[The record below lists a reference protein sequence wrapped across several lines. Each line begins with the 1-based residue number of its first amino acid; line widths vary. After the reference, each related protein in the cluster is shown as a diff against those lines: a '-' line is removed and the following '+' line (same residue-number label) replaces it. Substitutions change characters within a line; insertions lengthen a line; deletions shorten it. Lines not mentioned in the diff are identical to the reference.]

1 MTIKEFQHTIL
12 PIKNTL
18 YRLAKRVVGETSE
31 AEDVVQEVFV
41 KIWNQRNQLTEITN
55 MEAWCMRLTK
65 NLSIDKLRSK
75 HRRTEPFEKGFE
87 QVDNEQTPYQFVE
100 TNDTMSQ
107 IENMMNALPEKQKMV
122 MHLRDIEGLPYQEI
136 AETLDIP
143 INQVKVN
150 LFRARKQ
157 VREQILAMNLSFR

>member
-1 MTIKEFQHTIL
+1 MNIKEFQNTIL

-41 KIWNQRNQLTEITN
+41 KIWNQRMQLKEITN
-55 MEAWCMRLTK
+55 IEAWCMRLTK

-75 HRRTEPFEKGFE
+75 HRRTEAFNPEFD
-87 QVDNEQTPYQFVE
+87 QADDQQTPYQFVE
-100 TNDTMSQ
+100 TNDTMQQ

-122 MHLRDIEGLPYQEI
+122 MHLRDIEGLAYQEI
-136 AETLDIP
+136 AEALEIP
-143 INQVKVN
+143 LNQVKVN

-157 VREQILAMNLSFR
+157 VREQILASEIVF

>member
-1 MTIKEFQHTIL
+1 MNIKEFQNTIL

-41 KIWNQRNQLTEITN
+41 KIWNQRTQLTEITN
-55 MEAWCMRLTK
+55 VEAWCMRLTK

-75 HRRTEPFEKGFE
+75 HRRTEAFHPEFD
-87 QVDNEQTPYQFVE
+87 QADDQQTPYQFVE
-100 TNDTMSQ
+100 TNDTMQQ

-122 MHLRDIEGLPYQEI
+122 MHLRDIEGLAYQEI
-136 AETLDIP
+136 AEALEIP
-143 INQVKVN
+143 LNQVKVN

-157 VREQILAMNLSFR
+157 VREQILASEIVF